1 MPDIL
6 QVSSLLDIPM
16 SLSNRSR
23 TTVLVDRKKHF
34 RSISHGLRRPEPTR
48 IVRQAWLVPYA
59 SGFTTSST
67 TVMPQSCRSV
77 TCRRQ
82 VSAVIPFALLWPDG
96 NQRVISEFIKAAAL
110 TGDEVHLAAE
120 LERLYSIALNMS
132 TSTQEQN
139 TNVPETEMDQ

>member
-1 MPDIL
+1 
-6 QVSSLLDIPM
+6 
-16 SLSNRSR
+16 
-23 TTVLVDRKKHF
+23 
-34 RSISHGLRRPEPTR
+34 
-48 IVRQAWLVPYA
+48 
-59 SGFTTSST
+59 
-67 TVMPQSCRSV
+67 
-77 TCRRQ
+77 